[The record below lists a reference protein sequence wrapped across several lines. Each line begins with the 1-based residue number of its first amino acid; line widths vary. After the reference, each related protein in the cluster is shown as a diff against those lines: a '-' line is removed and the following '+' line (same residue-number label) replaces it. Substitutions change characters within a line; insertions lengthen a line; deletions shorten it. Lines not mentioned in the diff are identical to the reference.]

1 MPRIH
6 PVYIPASSNIP
17 RELSGFVVGCQG
29 EAAIGRTYGLSDGG
43 THREN
48 RLSKPDIILRVMF
61 AQTTTHATLLAK
73 LVHGGEPSA
82 WREFVDRYG
91 ELIRGFAV
99 RQYVKPVD
107 CEDIV
112 QDVLLALTRTMPNF
126 QYDPAKGKFRSY
138 LKTAVVHAIYRKS
151 FQSRGE
157 VSLEEV
163 DATSRAAGADPD
175 VEGQWESEWRQYH
188 LRLAMKTI
196 GIEFNDADRRAFQMY
211 AVDGRSA
218 AETAESLGQNV
229 DQVYQAK
236 SRIVRRLGELVEQQI
251 AEEG

>member
-1 MPRIH
+1 
-6 PVYIPASSNIP
+6 
-17 RELSGFVVGCQG
+17 
-29 EAAIGRTYGLSDGG
+29 
-43 THREN
+43 
-48 RLSKPDIILRVMF
+48 MF

-99 RQYVKPVD
+99 RQHVKPVD

-112 QDVLLALTRTMPNF
+112 QEVLLALTRSMPNF
-126 QYDPAKGKFRSY
+126 QYDPSKGKFRSY

-151 FQSRGE
+151 FQTRGE
-157 VSLEEV
+157 ISLEELDV
-163 DATSRAAGADPD
+163 TSRTADADPD
-175 VEGQWESEWRQYH
+175 IESQWESEWRQYH

-196 GIEFNDADRRAFQMY
+196 SIEFNDADRRAFQMY
-211 AVDGRSA
+211 GVESWSA
-218 AETAESLGQNV
+218 SETATALGQNV

-236 SRIVRRLGELVEQQI
+236 SRIVRRLGELIEQQI